1 MTAEQPE
8 VPEINDLNY
17 GEALEELTS
26 ILEAIEED
34 RFDLD
39 ELGERVGRAASLIRL
54 CRHKIDATEIQIQSI
69 IEELDDDQ

>member
-1 MTAEQPE
+1 MTAEQRE

-69 IEELDDDQ
+69 IEELDDDE